1 MVHIPSD
8 FEAPVVPELGE
19 FERELDLAILAVLP
33 DGCKVNAIAVHGASH
48 WALSHR
54 IDTSL
59 PDGTQQ
65 MYFLKVLTGK
75 LGQEMAQGEYEGNK
89 AIHAVIPRNV
99 PRPVAH
105 GTYTKNSD
113 RHFFLSTF
121 HEMEDEMPPAQQFVS
136 VVAELHQKSVSPTGK
151 FGFHVTT
158 HAGNYP
164 LQNSWCDSW
173 EEFFV
178 RQLKTEI
185 IWERGVQG
193 QNDEMD
199 ELYEAM
205 FKNVIP
211 RLLRPLQTGGRSI
224 KPSLVHGDLWHG
236 NVGVDMTS
244 DEPILYDP
252 CATYAHNEYD
262 MTSWRAARYRTN
274 RHHQTAYHK
283 FVEISQPVED
293 CDDRNALYALRNNIT
308 VSAQWPAN
316 KSTRQ
321 LHVSLMIDLEPKV
334 LIE

>member
-19 FERELDLAILAVLP
+19 FERELDPAILAGRSRNRTQKVKETNIRKVLP
-33 DGCKVNAIAVHGASH
+33 DGCKVNAIAVHRASH

-65 MYFLKVLTGK
+65 IYFLKVLTGK
-75 LGQEMAQGEYEGNK
+75 LGQEIAQGEYEGDK
-89 AIHAVIPRNV
+89 EIHAIIPRNV
-99 PRPVAH
+99 PRPVTH

-121 HEMEDEMPPAQQFVS
+121 HEMEDEMPSAQQFVS

-193 QNDEMD
+193 QNDECCSKCGVVVFD
-199 ELYEAM
+199 DD
-205 FKNVIP
+205 KGDV
-211 RLLRPLQTGGRSI
+211 LRP
-224 KPSLVHGDLWHG
+224 K
-236 NVGVDMTS
+236 
-244 DEPILYDP
+244 
-252 CATYAHNEYD
+252 
-262 MTSWRAARYRTN
+262 ARKET
-274 RHHQTAYHK
+274 K
-283 FVEISQPVED
+283 E
-293 CDDRNALYALRNNIT
+293 
-308 VSAQWPAN
+308 
-316 KSTRQ
+316 STRGIAE
-321 LHVSLMIDLEPKV
+321 VTCRISRDTFFFFCSRPIS
-334 LIE
+334 

>member
-8 FEAPVVPELGE
+8 FEAPVVPDLGE
-19 FERELDLAILAVLP
+19 FERELDPAILAGRSRNGTQQVKEANIRKVLP
-33 DGCKVNAIAVHGASH
+33 DGCKVDAIAVHGASH
-48 WALSHR
+48 WALIHR
-54 IDTSL
+54 IDTTL

-65 MYFLKVLTGK
+65 MYFLKVLTGN

-89 AIHAVIPRNV
+89 AIHAIIPRNV

-121 HEMEDEMPPAQQFVS
+121 HEMEDEMPLPKDFVS
-136 VVAELHQKSVSPTGK
+136 VVAQLHQKSVSPTGK

-185 IWERGVQG
+185 VWERGVQG

-244 DEPILYDP
+244 NEPILYDP
-252 CATYAHNEYD
+252 CATYAHNECEIPYEVLLPGLNE
-262 MTSWRAARYRTN
+262 MLTN
-274 RHHQTAYHK
+274 
-283 FVEISQPVED
+283 E
-293 CDDRNALYALRNNIT
+293 
-308 VSAQWPAN
+308 
-316 KSTRQ
+316 
-321 LHVSLMIDLEPKV
+321 
-334 LIE
+334 